1 MKWNETKRNE
11 TKRNEMKLTW
21 FLYLNSLTNE
31 YQMKISSLCFNFV
44 VLWGEVEEGSLL
56 WRSSTPVRGTRRA
69 WCLLNALSA
78 SERKTHTTLDKIN
91 TRVQAQK
98 RMFPPEPFSSGQ
110 LPVLAATVK
119 HGFIAYLNKM
129 KLVWLENQYSWDNV
143 YVSSMK
149 PGIIST
155 EVYRTIY
162 LVLY

>member
-1 MKWNETKRNE
+1 MSIKWKFPVCALTLWSCEG
-11 TKRNEMKLTW
+11 KLRKEVYCEGAVHQ
-21 FLYLNSLTNE
+21 FAE
-31 YQMKISSLCFNFV
+31 QG
-44 VLWGEVEEGSLL
+44 VLG
-56 WRSSTPVRGTRRA
+56 A